1 MVLPDNEKDMSDA
14 ELKRWLIK
22 EGEYSAEGAQY
33 VINVLRGK
41 VHAEDLD

>member
-1 MVLPDNEKDMSDA
+1 MILPPDPEKLTDA